1 MHTLLFLAPG
11 HFHAALTLRD
21 PHPLVAEEIVVYSP
35 EGPDLRDFL
44 ALVDRFNR
52 RAERP
57 ARWRPV
63 VRPGPEPLARLVEER
78 RGDAVILAGRTRG
91 KASSIHRLH
100 EAGFHVLADKPWLV
114 GPGDLEDV
122 RASQRGWPL
131 AMEIMTGRH
140 EAMARLARRLVGDAE
155 IFGDIRDDPAGS
167 PAIEIDSVH
176 HLEKEVDGA
185 PLRRPWWFFDV
196 GVQGSGAVDIPTHL
210 VDRTQW
216 LMEGRG
222 AAPDEA
228 LELLSARTWATP
240 VPDEAFARI
249 TGEPAFPPALWPFV
263 DGDVLAYRGNAEIRY
278 RIHGIAVR
286 IGTRW
291 DLAPPPG
298 GGDSHRMVVRGT
310 RARLRLEQGPR
321 TRHRR
326 QLVVEPLA
334 GAPGVVRALE
344 GALARWQTELPGA
357 GLRPAGEGCHEVV
370 VPAGLDAGHES
381 HFAMV
386 LDEFVRVLD
395 GGQWPGDLAAR
406 TVAKYT
412 LLAAAAGT
420 AS

>member
-1 MHTLLFLAPG
+1 MHTLLFLDPG
-11 HFHAALTLRD
+11 HFHAALTLREV
-21 PHPLVAEEIVVYSP
+21 HPGVAEEIVVYAP

-57 ARWRPV
+57 TRWQPL
-63 VRPGPEPLARLVEER
+63 VRPGPEPVARLVEER

-91 KASSIHRLH
+91 KASAIRRLH

-114 GPGDLEDV
+114 SPADLDDV
-122 RASQRGWPL
+122 RASQGGWPL

-140 EAMARLARRLVGDAE
+140 EVVARVAARLVGDAE
-155 IFGDIRDDPAGS
+155 ILGDLRDEPGGP

-176 HLEKEVDGA
+176 HLEKRVDGA
-185 PLRRPWWFFDV
+185 PLRRPVWFFDV

-222 AAPDEA
+222 AAPGEV
-228 LELLSARTWATP
+228 LELLSARAWTTP
-240 VPDEAFARI
+240 VPGEAFARI
-249 TGEPAFPPALWPFV
+249 TGEPAFPPALGPFV
-263 DGDVLAYRGNAEIRY
+263 DGGVLAYLGNAEIRY
-278 RIHGIAVR
+278 RIHGITVR
-286 IGTRW
+286 MGTRW

-298 GGDSHRMVVRGT
+298 GGDSHSMVVRGT
-310 RARLRLEQGPR
+310 RVHLRLDQGPH
-321 TRHRR
+321 TGHRR

-344 GALARWQTELPGA
+344 AALVRWQAELPGLA
-357 GLRPAGEGCHEVV
+357 LRPGGERRHEVV

-381 HFAMV
+381 HFALV
-386 LDEFVRVLD
+386 LDEFIRAVD
-395 GGQWPGDLAAR
+395 DGQWRRELSAR
-406 TVAKYT
+406 TVAKYA
-412 LLAAAAGT
+412 LLAAAAET